1 MFCIVKRLH
10 FHGCQEKT
18 LDGEHTLFKKEFH
31 RLLYNVY
38 IDLGFVTA
46 STKKVALKLNF

>member
-1 MFCIVKRLH
+1 MGVRRKHWTGNIRCL
-10 FHGCQEKT
+10 
-18 LDGEHTLFKKEFH
+18 KKKNH